1 MLVLTRKVGESIQV
15 GDDIRLTV
23 LSVQGQNVKMG
34 ILAPREIAVH
44 REEIYA
50 KIVEENRL
58 AALSVSLEN
67 AQTLLDVGGLLNAEK
82 EKKR

>member
-58 AALSVSLEN
+58 AASSVSLEN
-67 AQTLLDVGGLLNAEK
+67 AQTLLDIGGLLNADK

>member
-58 AALSVSLEN
+58 AASSVSLEN
-67 AQTLLDVGGLLNAEK
+67 ARTLLDVGGLLNAEK